1 MKIVLFGLPISAHLR
16 LRLESAGW
24 TDAVPAPH
32 RFQSIPLTTNSNV
45 PFTKGELDDLRRV
58 VEDGFTHIVILGR
71 SDWKTVQASFRFDC
85 RVHAISIRES
95 PREVSWG
102 FLRSSLHEITA
113 LDEAWLA
120 KICPTDLRHALLL
133 PPTFFKTTSETTE
146 YWHKCEVYSTQRIPE
161 AERVLQIVEQEHR
174 RPDNQGG
181 RSWIDDRKWRYR
193 FDRSKHGISAT
204 NRAGGKTFRFC
215 YEVLPGFH
223 YDVSDDRGGWFTVDI
238 AGKRERLKHCNV
250 TPWGRVWQGQAG

>member
-1 MKIVLFGLPISAHLR
+1 MALPTSSSLGAVIGRLFREEFPVQCMR
-16 LRLESAGW
+16 LA
-24 TDAVPAPH
+24 
-32 RFQSIPLTTNSNV
+32 
-45 PFTKGELDDLRRV
+45 
-58 VEDGFTHIVILGR
+58 LG
-71 SDWKTVQASFRFDC
+71 
-85 RVHAISIRES
+85 ES

-113 LDEAWLA
+113 LYEAWLA
-120 KICPTDLRHALLL
+120 KNCPTDLRHALLL

-204 NRAGGKTFRFC
+204 NRAGRARLSVFATRF
-215 YEVLPGFH
+215 YLASTTTSWTTAAGGSLWTSPASE
-223 YDVSDDRGGWFTVDI
+223 RG
-238 AGKRERLKHCNV
+238 
-250 TPWGRVWQGQAG
+250 